1 MSVRTWFG
9 ISRLGWIGSFL
20 LLSIGCSPTA
30 EKATTGTTTSRPLTQ
45 ETKNKIE
52 RFCSDCHPLPLPETF
67 PKAAWP
73 EEVRQGY
80 DFYVQAKRSDLPE
93 PLRHDTIRYFQELAP
108 DKVIVPRADSLSEPA
123 SPVKFEL
130 GPSLLTAEES
140 PATAHL
146 VWDKSQRSLYFT
158 DMRVGKLYRWAPG
171 EDWTTKSIRLD
182 HGPIAQGKNTC
193 RVHLCDWNQDGKQ
206 DYLQGELGSFP
217 VGDHQNGRVTL
228 ALGQDDGS
236 VQTHVL
242 VEGIGRVVQAVPID
256 YDEDGDLDVLVAE
269 FGWIKTGAL
278 RLLRNPGGPIEQAKM
293 KMETIDSRHG
303 VLGVE
308 VADIDNN
315 GKPDFVVAFGQEFE
329 STELYLN
336 QGSGNFERQIL
347 HVLPDPS
354 YNSSSFQIVDVD
366 QDGKLDVV
374 HTCGDTMDA
383 YIAKPYHGLRWF
395 RNQGERRWENRE
407 LGLLVGALQS
417 TVADFDGDGD
427 MDIAGVGMFP
437 KANQDGPG
445 AYDSVCWWE
454 QQADLTFVRHSI
466 ERDHCYHAACVAADI
481 DNDGRV
487 DLVVGEWPN
496 EQDPGALRIYW
507 NRKP

>member
-158 DMRVGKLYRWAPG
+158 DMRVGKLYRWAPVKTG
-171 EDWTTKSIRLD
+171 RPNRFDSIMARS
-182 HGPIAQGKNTC
+182 
-193 RVHLCDWNQDGKQ
+193 RR
-206 DYLQGELGSFP
+206 E
-217 VGDHQNGRVTL
+217 RTL
-228 ALGQDDGS
+228 AAS
-236 VQTHVL
+236 IFAI
-242 VEGIGRVVQAVPID
+242 GI
-256 YDEDGDLDVLVAE
+256 
-269 FGWIKTGAL
+269 
-278 RLLRNPGGPIEQAKM
+278 KM
-293 KMETIDSRHG
+293 ASRTI
-303 VLGVE
+303 
-308 VADIDNN
+308 
-315 GKPDFVVAFGQEFE
+315 F
-329 STELYLN
+329 
-336 QGSGNFERQIL
+336 
-347 HVLPDPS
+347 
-354 YNSSSFQIVDVD
+354 
-366 QDGKLDVV
+366 
-374 HTCGDTMDA
+374 
-383 YIAKPYHGLRWF
+383 
-395 RNQGERRWENRE
+395 
-407 LGLLVGALQS
+407 
-417 TVADFDGDGD
+417 
-427 MDIAGVGMFP
+427 
-437 KANQDGPG
+437 KAN
-445 AYDSVCWWE
+445 
-454 QQADLTFVRHSI
+454 
-466 ERDHCYHAACVAADI
+466 
-481 DNDGRV
+481 
-487 DLVVGEWPN
+487 
-496 EQDPGALRIYW
+496 
-507 NRKP
+507 